1 MAGVSLVVL
10 SMPDDISRPV
20 AFVCLS
26 FQSIV
31 QSVRPSVCLSVR
43 VHCVLFSDNSLGLY
57 VCFFCN
63 NEMFLSVVYYYS
75 GSLYL
80 SLKPKSKT
88 LV

>member
-31 QSVRPSVCLSVR
+31 QSVRPSVCLSVYTACCFLIILLGSM
-43 VHCVLFSDNSLGLY
+43 CV
-57 VCFFCN
+57 FFCN